1 MNTNVDSVLKER
13 GSRYGDFKTH
23 AEITQ
28 TLKAVVNTY
37 LIQLDKKLTA
47 SQAESI
53 DMIFHKIGRIVNGDP
68 NYIDSWVD
76 IGGYSKLIVDELE
89 QQEKK
94 LGKSERTHGIKT
106 RIKNA
111 IKGWTRQLGSYF
123 WKKNKRTKANHTG
136 YGPGYTGGV
145 NF

>member
-1 MNTNVDSVLKER
+1 MNTNVDSVLAER

-28 TLKAVVNTY
+28 TLKAVV
-37 LIQLDKKLTA
+37 A
-47 SQAESI
+47 SQLIRLNKHLSPSQQESI
-53 DMIFHKIGRIVNGDP
+53 DMIFHKIGRIINGDP

-89 QQEKK
+89 QQEKQ
-94 LGKSERTHGIKT
+94 LGKSKRTYGCKA
-106 RIKNA
+106 RVKDA
-111 IKGWTRQLGSYF
+111 IKGWARQLGSNIR
-123 WKKNKRTKANHTG
+123 KKNKGTEANSGG